1 MFILDEFSFANCYCR
16 NAHDQFFCFV
26 NCNSRNPSNAFLF
39 IMHIVIVGLFM
50 IKLKKKKI
58 VIVKCSFVHDL
69 FFPTNYD
76 CINPQGGPK

>member
-1 MFILDEFSFANCYCR
+1 
-16 NAHDQFFCFV
+16 
-26 NCNSRNPSNAFLF
+26 
-39 IMHIVIVGLFM
+39 MHIVIVGLFM

-69 FFPTNYD
+69 FFSTNYD